1 MNAKELKY
9 ILQEGESYLV
19 EFKERVNKSLAREL
33 TAFANASGGRIFL
46 GVNNQGNVKGIK
58 NTNTLR
64 SQIQDIAFNCQPS
77 ITVHITSFQN
87 VVIVSVP
94 EGKDKPYQCSDGFF
108 IRMGANSQK
117 MGRDQLVDFLQAEGI
132 LRFEEQYHSR
142 FDFAKHYNPER
153 LNAFLRLAGISKELD
168 DEPILEN
175 LGVADRL
182 NKKLA
187 MKNAGVLFFAKSI
200 ELLCEQATI
209 TCGTFEGTDRFQVV
223 NRKDYQEDL
232 ITNINLAIHFIRQ
245 ELRVR
250 YEMTGTPRRKE
261 VYEIPLDAIREAIVN
276 AVSHRD
282 YLQTGSHTTVEIFDD
297 RMEISNPGGLPKG
310 LTEKEFGKKAVR
322 RNQIIASLLQRVDL
336 VENMGTG
343 IHKIQRLLKD
353 AGCPEPE
360 FEFDSFFTIIFKRD
374 TSGIFDSPE
383 EDRSRKSSVK
393 SSVKTADKIIELMRE
408 NSLITIPEL
417 AKTLGITT
425 RAIEKQIAKLQKNGQ
440 LKRIGPAKGGRWEI
454 VDG

>member
-1 MNAKELKY
+1 
-9 ILQEGESYLV
+9 
-19 EFKERVNKSLAREL
+19 
-33 TAFANASGGRIFL
+33 
-46 GVNNQGNVKGIK
+46 
-58 NTNTLR
+58 
-64 SQIQDIAFNCQPS
+64 
-77 ITVHITSFQN
+77 
-87 VVIVSVP
+87 
-94 EGKDKPYQCSDGFF
+94 
-108 IRMGANSQK
+108 
-117 MGRDQLVDFLQAEGI
+117 
-132 LRFEEQYHSR
+132 
-142 FDFAKHYNPER
+142 
-153 LNAFLRLAGISKELD
+153 
-168 DEPILEN
+168 
-175 LGVADRL
+175 
-182 NKKLA
+182 
-187 MKNAGVLFFAKSI
+187 
-200 ELLCEQATI
+200 
-209 TCGTFEGTDRFQVV
+209 
-223 NRKDYQEDL
+223 
-232 ITNINLAIHFIRQ
+232 
-245 ELRVR
+245 
-250 YEMTGTPRRKE
+250 
-261 VYEIPLDAIREAIVN
+261 
-276 AVSHRD
+276 
-282 YLQTGSHTTVEIFDD
+282 
-297 RMEISNPGGLPKG
+297 MEISNLGGLPKG

-360 FEFDSFFTIIFKRD
+360 FEFDSFFTIIFKRN